1 MTPYTYWLRSTDP
14 KARVFVAEVP
24 HDRDSSLALTARRL
38 GVKVS
43 TSRGVAVYGLDTAPV
58 VRVVKED

>member
-1 MTPYTYWLRSTDP
+1 MTPYTFWLRSTDP

-24 HDRDSSLALTARRL
+24 HDRDASLALTARRL

-43 TSRGVAVYGLDTAPV
+43 TSRGVAVYGLETAPV
-58 VRVVKED
+58 VRIVKED

>member
-1 MTPYTYWLRSTDP
+1 M
-14 KARVFVAEVP
+14 AEVP

-43 TSRGVAVYGLDTAPV
+43 TSRGVAVYGLDTTPV